1 MPGYL
6 SVAGVE
12 QALQNLVATY
22 PAFVTLINLPN
33 TSVEGRA
40 SHAVKIGSGT
50 GTKRGLLLIA
60 GLHARELVN
69 PDLVLTLAYNLCKAY
84 STHTGLTFGGKSYDA
99 TAVRLIVEGLDVF
112 VFPLVNPDGRAFVQA
127 PGGDRWWRKNRNPN
141 PGQACKGVDLNRNFD
156 FLWPSGIGTSAN
168 PCSEVYKGAGGF
180 SEPEIRNVQWL
191 PDNYP
196 QIGFI
201 ADVHSYSELILY
213 PWGDDENQTTNAGM
227 NFMNP
232 AYNAVRGVVGDTSYK
247 EYIPAAELNWYATT
261 AGKVRD
267 AIAAVRGRVYTAQQE
282 IQLYPTTGTS
292 VDYTYARHFVDPA
305 KHRVYAI
312 TLETGREFQP
322 ADAEAL
328 QIISEVSAGLI
339 EFCLASLC
347 AVEETMDGTALEKEA
362 DRLRLFR
369 DREMLKTKAGRRYVQ
384 LLATHS
390 VELLRL
396 SKSEKALHEE
406 ALAVLQRVAP
416 VIPEPR
422 QRQAKVI
429 DRELLKSVA
438 SLLKKTKDKSS
449 PALGLALD
457 ALAKDLRFFKNRTVV
472 EGLKAASQ

>member
-1 MPGYL
+1 
-6 SVAGVE
+6 
-12 QALQNLVATY
+12 
-22 PAFVTLINLPN
+22 
-33 TSVEGRA
+33 
-40 SHAVKIGSGT
+40 
-50 GTKRGLLLIA
+50 
-60 GLHARELVN
+60 
-69 PDLVLTLAYNLCKAY
+69 
-84 STHTGLTFGGKSYDA
+84 
-99 TAVRLIVEGLDVF
+99 
-112 VFPLVNPDGRAFVQA
+112 
-127 PGGDRWWRKNRNPN
+127 
-141 PGQACKGVDLNRNFD
+141 
-156 FLWPSGIGTSAN
+156 
-168 PCSEVYKGAGGF
+168 
-180 SEPEIRNVQWL
+180 
-191 PDNYP
+191 
-196 QIGFI
+196 
-201 ADVHSYSELILY
+201 
-213 PWGDDENQTTNAGM
+213 
-227 NFMNP
+227 
-232 AYNAVRGVVGDTSYK
+232 VRGVVGDTSYK

-347 AVEETMDGTALEKEA
+347 AVEETMAGTALEKEA